1 MKFAAAAL
9 LAVVLFS
16 DVADARHRK
25 PKKPKRRG
33 DRAICKY
40 VEDANDKTSD
50 WMVVGLSQKKS
61 DTVPNPNAIKMGG
74 SARNFTAADGDT
86 LSLKSYDAA
95 ACAGTAKTISDAITA
110 KERTSKKD
118 GSTVMTARFPRSKD
132 ETGAELSSF
141 ASFQLVG

>member
-16 DVADARHRK
+16 DVADARPHRR
-25 PKKPKRRG
+25 PNKPKRGRS
-33 DRAICKY
+33 DRAFCKY

-74 SARNFTAADGDT
+74 NARNFTANDGDT
-86 LSLKSYDAA
+86 LTLKSYDAI
-95 ACAGTAKTISDAITA
+95 ACAGTPKTISDAITA
-110 KERTSKKD
+110 KERTSRKS

-141 ASFQLVG
+141 ASF